1 MLKKLIKKIQSRVTF
16 KLALWGVVFSICI
29 TFLTSIFQLYSVYKK
44 ELETMK
50 GYCHSVTEPLLSGLT
65 EAVRR
70 EENKYVQA
78 YLINLTSKRD
88 IIYSSVHVA
97 GERRWHSGSGDGENV
112 FDISYDL
119 MNAAGSNRYDIG
131 KLHVNASLDPMYERL
146 QWTAM
151 NVFFANGL
159 KIFLFAGGL
168 LLLFQY
174 TVTRHL
180 EKLAGHV
187 VNLDFR
193 RKISPLRLDREVES
207 GEDEFAKVVTMLNLL
222 QRRGHNAFKALKKSE
237 ERLRLFFDATE
248 EGIFVINTEGRITF
262 ANATC
267 LGRLSVEELSSIVG
281 RKVEELMRYSSKT
294 LDVIGDDTEVF
305 LKPLHTGKSIISD
318 EGLLSINGG
327 AFFYAAVRSYPLMEG
342 ERIKGAV
349 VFVNDIGE
357 QREILREKNLLSQA
371 VRQSPMAV
379 VVFDNAGNIEY
390 VNPGCEKLIGYSL
403 RTIIG
408 TKIYSLGRHKNNRLA
423 FRDMRDALYR
433 GEKWQGIIHLRSRC
447 GDEYSLDTLVAPV
460 LNTRGDVVN
469 SIALCLDITQKE
481 ALQDQLLQ
489 AQKMEAVGRLSAAFA
504 HEFGNPLL
512 GVRSVIKDIGDRVA
526 MEPGDK
532 ELLEFAY
539 KECERMKNLIRDFQ
553 QFQRGGSDV
562 KANVDIHEIIVD
574 VLRFYSKHFEKNSIT
589 VEEHFGVDVPLLY
602 VSKNQIT
609 QVFLN
614 LIINAVDAMVDSG
627 GVLKIATG
635 IVGNE
640 VSIDLEDSGPGISEE
655 EKELIFEP
663 FYTTKSDI
671 QGTGLGLSVSYGI
684 ISGHGGEITVD
695 SAEGGGA
702 TFSVRLPIASGK
714 SW

>member
-1 MLKKLIKKIQSRVTF
+1 MINKIQSRVTF
-16 KLALWGVVFSICI
+16 KLALWGVVFSVCI
-29 TFLTSIFQLYSVYKK
+29 TLLASVFQLYFVYKK
-44 ELETMK
+44 ELETVK
-50 GYCHSVTEPLLSGLT
+50 GYCHSVTGPLLSGLS

-70 EENKYVQA
+70 EESKYVQA
-78 YLINLTSKRD
+78 YLINLTSNRD
-88 IIYSSVHVA
+88 IAYAAVHVA
-97 GERRWHSGSGDGENV
+97 GEKRWQSGSGDGGNI

-119 MNAAGSNRYDIG
+119 MDADGSNRYAIG
-131 KLHVNASLDPMYERL
+131 RLKVNANLDPMYERL

-151 NVFFANGL
+151 NVFLVNGL

-193 RKISPLRLDREVES
+193 QKIPPLRLDRDLES
-207 GEDEFAKVVTMLNLL
+207 VEDEFSKVVTMLNLL

-248 EGIFVINTEGRITF
+248 EGIFVINSEGRITF

-267 LGRLSVEELSSIVG
+267 LGRLGVEELSSIVG
-281 RKVEELMRYSSKT
+281 RKVEDLMRYSSKA
-294 LDVIGDDTEVF
+294 LGVIGDDTEIF
-305 LKPLHTGKSIISD
+305 LKPLHTGKSLIID
-318 EGLLSINGG
+318 EGLLHINGG
-327 AFFYAAVRSYPLMEG
+327 SFFHAAVRTYPLMEE

-349 VFVNDIGE
+349 VFVNDISE

-379 VVFDNAGNIEY
+379 VVFDSGGNIEY
-390 VNPGCEKLIGYSL
+390 VNPGYEKLTGYSL
-403 RTIIG
+403 RNIIG
-408 TKIYSLGRHKNNRLA
+408 SKIYYLGHHKNNRLV
-423 FRDMRDALYR
+423 FRDMRDTLYR
-433 GEKWQGIIHLRSRC
+433 GEKWQGIYHLKSRH
-447 GDEYSLDTLVAPV
+447 GDEYSLDTLFAPV
-460 LNTRGDVVN
+460 LNNRGDVVN
-469 SIALCLDITQKE
+469 IIALCLDITQKE

-489 AQKMEAVGRLSAAFA
+489 AQKMEAVGRLSASFA

-512 GVRSVIKDIGDRVA
+512 GVRSVIKDIGDRVP

-532 ELLEFAY
+532 ELLDLAY
-539 KECERMKNLIRDFQ
+539 QECERMKNLIRDFQ
-553 QFQRGGSDV
+553 QLQQGSSDI
-562 KANVDIHEIIVD
+562 KAHVDIHEIIVK
-574 VLRFYSKHFEKNSIT
+574 VLRFYSKHFEKNGIT
-589 VEEHFGVDVPLLY
+589 VEKQFSVDVPLLY
-602 VSKNQIT
+602 VSKNQIA

-614 LIINAVDAMVDSG
+614 LIINAVDAMVESG
-627 GVLKIATG
+627 GVLRIATG
-635 IVGNE
+635 VVGNE
-640 VSIDLEDSGPGISEE
+640 VSIDLEDSGPGISEK

-663 FYTTKSDI
+663 FYTTKSEI

-695 SAEGGGA
+695 SAEDGGA
-702 TFSVRLPIASGK
+702 TFSVRLPLASGK
-714 SW
+714 D